1 MEGGVG
7 GVTRGEGE
15 EIVKKKKK
23 ARNDRIWTRV
33 VAVGHEK

>member
-23 ARNDRIWTRV
+23 QEMI
-33 VAVGHEK
+33 GFGPE

>member
-15 EIVKKKKK
+15 EIVKK
-23 ARNDRIWTRV
+23 RQEMI
-33 VAVGHEK
+33 GFGPE